1 MSLWKLE
8 LLYIFRSWRGWT
20 LGSLFL
26 LASLLAITT
35 GLLIVNNSDRPFT
48 YDQALDLYSTYTIVA
63 WMMFIGLIVA
73 TLSIDS
79 NKDLST
85 FLRLRFSVLRIL
97 ITKIITWLLLGNAL
111 SLLFFAITFIAAS
124 ILFDSSDRI
133 SFRWM
138 LWGLTFQ
145 LVSSLFFI
153 ALVMF
158 TSAVFKGAV
167 ASVLLTIGVIIG
179 VPVISAVLI
188 GLEILIR
195 GIDMTSGTNLEDI
208 SYIQKIMLWW
218 PNTTGDADAFLS
230 VTQSEIAADQISGAF
245 GQSFDLDPWFRKK
258 PLISS
263 LVSAPVLM
271 LIAWRR
277 FSRREI

>member
-20 LGSLFL
+20 LAALFL
-26 LASLLAITT
+26 LASLLAIIT
-35 GLLIVNNSDRPFT
+35 GLLIDSNSDPLFT
-48 YDQALDLYSTYTIVA
+48 YDQVLDLYSTYTVVA
-63 WMMFIGLIVA
+63 WMLFIGLIVA

-97 ITKIITWLLLGNAL
+97 FTKIVTWLLLSNGF
-111 SLLFFAITFIAAS
+111 SLLFFAITFIAAN

-145 LVSSLFFI
+145 LVGSLFYI

-167 ASVLLTIGVIIG
+167 ASVLLTLGVIIG

-188 GLEILIR
+188 GLEILMR
-195 GIDMTSGTNLEDI
+195 GIEMTSGTNLEDI
-208 SYIQKIMLWW
+208 SYIRKIILWW
-218 PNTTGDADAFLS
+218 PAATSDAEAFLS
-230 VTQSEIAADQISGAF
+230 ITQSEIAADRISGGF
-245 GQSFDLDPWFRKK
+245 GQSFDLDPWFRIK

-263 LVSAPVLM
+263 LVSAPVLA
-271 LIAWRR
+271 LIAWRK